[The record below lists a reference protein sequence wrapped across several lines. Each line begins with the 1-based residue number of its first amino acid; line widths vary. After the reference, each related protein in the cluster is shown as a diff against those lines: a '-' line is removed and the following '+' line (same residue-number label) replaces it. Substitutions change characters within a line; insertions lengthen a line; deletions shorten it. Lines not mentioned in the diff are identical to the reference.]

1 MWYYIPSCHNG
12 CRGAFHSTQSAPL
25 FLSPATSH
33 LTPTSTCCSFPN
45 CSPQYLYQP
54 TSTFSWP
61 DCHCC
66 FMSLP
71 VPARLH
77 LFPSPFLFTLRL
89 LATSVQPCRL
99 CSEVC
104 VIIFTN
110 KSLNCSCLPQLSAFG
125 SFYLLPC
132 IHTHTHL
139 IIRLLTCLFSYC
151 FHKSI
156 QPPTFLLPQS
166 VTVSSLSLENKQ
178 GKTLNLVEKFW

>member
-1 MWYYIPSCHNG
+1 MSQRLPWCFS
-12 CRGAFHSTQSAPL
+12 FHSVCPSVPVSSHFSPDSYIHLLLIPQLLSAHL
-25 FLSPATSH
+25 HLLLARLSLLLHVFA
-33 LTPTSTCCSFPN
+33 C
-45 CSPQYLYQP
+45 
-54 TSTFSWP
+54 
-61 DCHCC
+61 
-66 FMSLP
+66 
-71 VPARLH
+71 RLH